1 MNRKIMGLK
10 TNYKEGNLIRIGV
23 QNDWTL
29 GTSRKHIGGQV
40 YEGNFGLQECP
51 LPASEHYHP
60 GFGYSYNTFEGKVGL
75 IVKVIRNR
83 LEQPMGYRVQI
94 GEDIMLCKSVIAEKY
109 FEPVGETNNGTYRRT
124 DKV

>member
-10 TNYKEGNLIRIGV
+10 TNYKEGNLIRIGA

-29 GTSRKHIGGQV
+29 GTSRKHIGSQV

-51 LPASEHYHP
+51 LPDSEYYHP
-60 GFGYSYNTFEGKVGL
+60 DFGYSYNTFEGKVGL

-94 GEDIMLCKSVIAEKY
+94 GEDIMLCKSVIADKY
-109 FEPVGETNNGTYRRT
+109 FEPVGETNNDKYRRT

>member
-1 MNRKIMGLK
+1 MGLK

-23 QNDWTL
+23 QSDWTL
-29 GTSRKHIGGQV
+29 GISRKHIGNQV
-40 YEGNFGLQECP
+40 YESGLGLQECP
-51 LPASEHYHP
+51 LPTSKHYHP

-109 FEPVGETNNGTYRRT
+109 FEPVGETNNDTCRRT

>member
-29 GTSRKHIGGQV
+29 GTSRKHIGSQV

-51 LPASEHYHP
+51 L
-60 GFGYSYNTFEGKVGL
+60 
-75 IVKVIRNR
+75 
-83 LEQPMGYRVQI
+83 QPMGYRVQI
-94 GEDIMLCKSVIAEKY
+94 GEDIMLCKSVIADKY
-109 FEPVGETNNGTYRRT
+109 FEPVGETNNDKYRRT

>member
-29 GTSRKHIGGQV
+29 GTSRKHIGS
-40 YEGNFGLQECP
+40 P